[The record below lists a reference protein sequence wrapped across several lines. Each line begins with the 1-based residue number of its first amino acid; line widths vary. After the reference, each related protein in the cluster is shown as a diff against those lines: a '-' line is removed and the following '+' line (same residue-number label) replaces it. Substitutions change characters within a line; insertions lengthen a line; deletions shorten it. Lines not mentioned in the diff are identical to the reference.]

1 MTVRN
6 TVVAMVLAMPV
17 TAMPEDLPFQAA
29 TGLWQ
34 VAWNEGSTGYMCVDV
49 RYQPWRL
56 KDPSGI
62 DLLDCLVRDVEWRE
76 PSGNRLRMRTS
87 KLERQLQEGKTYR
100 LETTCV
106 REAFNYGR
114 SQSPIVFS
122 KTEAKAEWTGDL
134 RRALEFTELAT
145 RTSGG
150 GQVEEGRVSYRLNW
164 LGECP
169 AVLPAG
175 NKCRVP
181 TPDSPAT
188 PEWPACDPALTG
200 KSSP

>member
-1 MTVRN
+1 MPVRKIIS
-6 TVVAMVLAMPV
+6 VVICVMSANAMPG
-17 TAMPEDLPFQAA
+17 DLPYQAA
-29 TGLWQ
+29 RGLWQ

-62 DLLDCLVRDVEWRE
+62 DLLDCLVRDEEWQE
-76 PSGNRLRMRTS
+76 PSGNRIRMRTT
-87 KLERQLQEGKTYR
+87 KIERQSQEGKTYR

-106 REAFNYGR
+106 REGFDYGR
-114 SQSPIVFS
+114 SQTAVVFA

-134 RRALEFTELAT
+134 RRALEFTESAT

-150 GQVEEGRVSYRLNW
+150 GQVEEGEISYRLNW

-175 NKCRVP
+175 NKCRFP

-188 PEWPACDPALTG
+188 SEWPACDSALRD
-200 KSSP
+200 KPSP

>member
-1 MTVRN
+1 
-6 TVVAMVLAMPV
+6 
-17 TAMPEDLPFQAA
+17 
-29 TGLWQ
+29 
-34 VAWNEGSTGYMCVDV
+34 MCVDV

-100 LETTCV
+100 LETTCMS
-106 REAFNYGR
+106 EAFNYGR

-122 KTEAKAEWTGDL
+122 KTKAKAEWTGDL

-188 PEWPACDPALTG
+188 SEWPACDPAVTG